1 MIDVHPHKGGP
12 VPLLHE
18 DHIKIKPRRLVKG
31 EILTF
36 IVKSC
41 SPTDFLLDEGACFGY
56 GGLLWAVEG
65 CDKFEHELFVKATIF
80 EWNSKC

>member
-1 MIDVHPHKGGP
+1 M
-12 VPLLHE
+12 PLLCE

-31 EILTF
+31 EVLTF

-56 GGLLWAVEG
+56 GGLLWAVESCG
-65 CDKFEHELFVKATIF
+65 KVEHELFVRASQF
-80 EWNSKC
+80 EWSAKC